1 MTTTWHQQ
9 DRGLREQGILD
20 DPRDQFLTD
29 LKDFLLN
36 LHSDGHK
43 YIVGWDANDPHDHDD
58 IMELLEETEMI
69 DAFIDF
75 FPE

>member
-1 MTTTWHQQ
+1 
-9 DRGLREQGILD
+9 
-20 DPRDQFLTD
+20 
-29 LKDFLLN
+29 
-36 LHSDGHK
+36 
-43 YIVGWDANDPHDHDD
+43 VGWDANDPHDHDD